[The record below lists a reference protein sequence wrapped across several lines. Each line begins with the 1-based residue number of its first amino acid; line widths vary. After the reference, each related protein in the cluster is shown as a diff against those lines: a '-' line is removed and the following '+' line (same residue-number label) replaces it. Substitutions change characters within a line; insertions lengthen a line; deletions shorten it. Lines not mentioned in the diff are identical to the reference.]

1 MAGIEPHAT
10 PMITRHIQMHPDA
23 MSSGL
28 GRSLADAV
36 ASARA
41 PLLFGLRLW
50 ASVCL
55 ALFVA
60 FWLQLDEP
68 FWAGTSA
75 AVVCQPQLGASLRKG
90 WFRMIGTVIGA
101 VAIVVLTACFPQDRI
116 AFFALLALWG
126 GICAFVATMLR
137 NFASYA
143 AALAGYT
150 AAIVGADTLGAT
162 GGASSEVF
170 MLAVFRAS
178 EICIGI
184 ACAGIVLAGTD
195 LGGAQRR
202 LAASLANL
210 AADIEGGFTRM
221 LALAGPLLP
230 DTQAE
235 RRELLR
241 RVVELDPMI
250 DQALGE
256 SSQLRYRSTTL
267 QAAVHGLLAALVG
280 WHGVAEH
287 LKRLP
292 EDVGQRAAE
301 AILAGIP
308 AELRSAREPDSAER
322 WMADPTRLQRICE
335 EVDRTLLTLA
345 TDTPSRRLL
354 ADETAKV
361 LNGMARV
368 FDGLALLV
376 NVPGRTRA
384 GNRNVPPTIPDWL
397 PAALNGV
404 RAFVTIGAVEL
415 LWVATAWPN
424 GALAIVFVTI
434 ELLLLSPKGDL
445 AYVGA
450 LAFALTATVSV
461 VAAAIMK
468 FAVLPAVETFPAFCA
483 AIGLFFIPI
492 GFAAARSRTPAL
504 VAVFGGMAVAVMRL
518 LSPTNPMT
526 YDTAQ
531 FYNAALA
538 IFAGCGIG
546 PLAFRLWPP
555 LSPALRTRRL
565 LALTLRDLR
574 RLAISPL
581 PPRPADWERRMYD
594 RLAALPEEA
603 EPLQRARLLAAL
615 SVGTDIT
622 QLHHLVSRPGMA
634 TELNAALASLA
645 EANSA
650 VAIARLRQIDSRL
663 AVAPGAGPEPE
674 DALRARG
681 RIVAI
686 VELLVEHESYFDSSA
701 PA

>member
-1 MAGIEPHAT
+1 
-10 PMITRHIQMHPDA
+10 MIAQPTQMHSDA

-101 VAIVVLTACFPQDRI
+101 VAIVVLTACFPQDRVG
-116 AFFALLALWG
+116 FFALLALWG

-195 LGGAQRR
+195 LGGAQRK

-210 AADIEGGFTRM
+210 AADIEGGFIRM

-241 RVVELDPMI
+241 RVAELDPMI

-322 WMADPTRLQRICE
+322 LMADPTRLQRTCE
-335 EVDRTLLTLA
+335 EVDRMLLLTLT

-361 LNGMARV
+361 LNGMACV

-384 GNRNVPPTIPDWL
+384 DNRNVPPTIPDWL
-397 PAALNGV
+397 PAALNGT

-450 LAFALTATVSV
+450 LAFALTAAVGI

-538 IFAGCGIG
+538 IFVGCGIG

-574 RLAISPL
+574 RLAISPR
-581 PPRPADWERRMYD
+581 PPRPEDWERRMYD
-594 RLAALPEEA
+594 RLAALPEET

-622 QLHHLVSRPGMA
+622 QLQHLVSRLGMA
-634 TELNAALASLA
+634 TEFDAALASLA

-650 VAIARLRQIDSRL
+650 VAIARLRQMDSRL
-663 AVAPGAGPEPE
+663 AVAPGAGPETV
-674 DALRARG
+674 DTLRVRG

-686 VELLVEHESYFDSSA
+686 SEVLAEHGSYFDSKA